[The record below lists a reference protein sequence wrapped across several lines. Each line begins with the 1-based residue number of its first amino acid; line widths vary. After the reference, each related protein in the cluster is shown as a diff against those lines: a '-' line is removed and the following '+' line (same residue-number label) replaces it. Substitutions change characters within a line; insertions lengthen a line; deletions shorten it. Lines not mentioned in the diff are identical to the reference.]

1 MNAPDHSHQDR
12 LDRRKKH
19 FCRIPFEK
27 IEILAGGEVFLCC
40 PGWLR
45 KPIGNLNETP
55 LLELWKNGVAQEI
68 RQSMYDG
75 TFQFCDANLCP
86 HLQALDSGAKPAI
99 YSPIENREHPSSSY
113 IETLL
118 SRVEGSVPNGPREV
132 VVGFD
137 LTCNLSCPSCR
148 REPIVFRPG
157 QPSWQQADKMATEL
171 INAYPL
177 IRRLKLAGNGDPFA
191 SRIYA
196 RMLNALDAEKYPRL
210 LVTLHTNGLL
220 FTPDRWK
227 ELQKG
232 QACIDTVE
240 VSVDAGSPETYA
252 LNRRGGS
259 FDVLLERLEFIGKL
273 RKEKK
278 LKRLLLSFVVQ
289 TNNFHEMKDFVQL
302 GRRFHADTI
311 IFSRL
316 NNWGTF
322 PPSVLASRSIHL
334 ADHPRHAEFL
344 EAMGDPALD
353 GPDVFFGNLS
363 EFRRR
368 PVPAPSP

>member
-1 MNAPDHSHQDR
+1 MSDLEEMSIT
-12 LDRRKKH
+12 DRRKQH

-55 LLELWKNGVAQEI
+55 LLELWKNGVAKEI

-75 TFQFCDANLCP
+75 TFQFCDDSLCP
-86 HLQALDSGAKPAI
+86 HLQALDTGTKPAI
-99 YSPIENREHPSSSY
+99 YSPIESRHEPRSSY
-113 IETLL
+113 VETLI
-118 SRVEGSVPNGPREV
+118 SGVDGSVPNGPREI

-148 REPIVFRPG
+148 REPVVYRPG
-157 QPSWQQADKMATEL
+157 MAAWQQADKMAGEL

-177 IRRLKLAGNGDPFA
+177 IRRLKIAGNGDPFA
-191 SRIYA
+191 SRIYG
-196 RMLNALDAEKYPRL
+196 RMLNALDAEKYPNL
-210 LVTLHTNGLL
+210 FVTLHTNGLL

-232 QACIDTVE
+232 QASIDTVE
-240 VSVDAGSPETYA
+240 VSVDAGSAETYA

-259 FDVLLERLEFIGKL
+259 FETLLERLEFIGGL
-273 RKEKK
+273 RRDKK

-289 TNNFHEMKDFVQL
+289 TNNFHEMKDFVEI

-322 PPSVLASRSIHL
+322 PATVLASRSVHL
-334 ADHPRHAEFL
+334 AEHPRHQEFL
-344 EAMGDPALD
+344 AAMADPALE
-353 GPDVFFGNLS
+353 GADVFFGNLS
-363 EFRRR
+363 HFRPR
-368 PVPAPSP
+368 PAAS